1 MDTKELNSILIYC
14 KVHDIYEIQ
23 YVESSGRVSSELQD
37 TMELYCFKYNKY
49 IPVKDIIKTAKEHG
63 YNKDLG

>member
-1 MDTKELNSILIYC
+1 MEIKELNSILVYC
-14 KVHDIYEIQ
+14 KVNNIYEIQ
-23 YVESSGRVSSELQD
+23 YVEYSGRVSSELQN

-49 IPVKDIIKTAKEHG
+49 IPVKNIIKTAKEHG